1 MHVWDRYGIP
11 VLSAIA
17 LHLVLGKAIAQS
29 TPQGDVL
36 LLADLLPAAE
46 IEFIDIELPEPE
58 PEPEPEVEPAPGWAT
73 GDDEP
78 GVAFSRPQARGSWE
92 EFLPQ

>member
-1 MHVWDRYGIP
+1 MFRLFRKRGRMHVWDRYGIP
-11 VLSAIA
+11 VLGAIA

-58 PEPEPEVEPAPGWAT
+58 PEPEVEPAPG
-73 GDDEP
+73 
-78 GVAFSRPQARGSWE
+78 
-92 EFLPQ
+92 